1 MNHAL
6 SFQCLLRQGD
16 TRTVAWIEERGAR
29 LGARVELKDE
39 EGLWQ
44 VVEVY
49 QPPRTATWL
58 QENASRVRKGLP
70 SG

>member
-1 MNHAL
+1 MNEVL
-6 SFQCLLRQGD
+6 SFQCLLRQGG
-16 TRTVAWIEERGAR
+16 TRIVAWIEGRGAR
-29 LGARVELKDE
+29 LAAHVELKDE